1 MHIVKNGEPVGK
13 IYIKKSEKTALNFIA
28 EKFRA
33 LVEKVTGADLKIE
46 YCDVLLATTT
56 GVVFTLGNIEGGSDA
71 FLVDVEKSLAFVVG
85 KTPTAVYYGA
95 LDLLEKNLDII
106 FSRGAKEEQ
115 IEFIPSLNF
124 EIKEQSYLEESP
136 FAVRSWNL
144 CGTGTEGE
152 GHRDDGTAEF
162 ISLNKGNAISHR
174 FIEGWRE
181 FNLFGSALHF
191 GAINN
196 IDDLMDEHPEYFM
209 TAPDGSPMKALGGH
223 DSFMNYY
230 NPDVATVF
238 AERLVNLK
246 NRVNPKD
253 EIIWVMPD
261 SPYFNMVENGVTIS
275 EFPFTA
281 DDGTTVTPDN
291 LAYRSTVYFNFLN
304 RVMARANELR
314 PNTEL
319 IVFAYT
325 YSEVAPEIE
334 IDKRVRVM
342 LAPISTNERYAY
354 TDLSDNSNAH
364 IRDNI
369 KKWSK
374 KTDKLGIY
382 TYWNSFRG
390 TIYSRPILDVV
401 KQNLLWFK
409 SIGVY
414 QVLVEGKVDC
424 SYLENLNPAQNSARK
439 FYDLNQAYI
448 WAINKLM
455 WNPDLDVDELLDK
468 YCKIVYKECAE
479 DIKEYFRLIKKG
491 WDDSDAMVW
500 YTTGGD
506 IYYLQFVLGA
516 GVKDGVLQALKGAE
530 EKAVTPS
537 VKRKVLSI
545 AQTVREQINKY
556 ENFVKETA
564 TVLYTELPE
573 SEILSEKSLDYVN
586 NLNSVWNDA
595 TPLTVLRNYD
605 TMEFYP
611 KDAKFSCRMIADKK
625 NIYIGY
631 TIFDDMIEREEF
643 TGGAHRVYRS
653 DGSEVISYT
662 ETYIG
667 GNVFN
672 QSVYYGYISGFMG
685 ERNPKGQFY
694 LNDGSPKNKPIPDGV
709 RDVKKVHLS
718 NDKTMRYYF
727 HVQVIPISALDAKED
742 SFTPYGSFV
751 YYTDRFGRAGW
762 MGYGLWSK
770 QNFSQ
775 FLINKPQKVKENEY
789 GRD

>member
-1 MHIVKNGEPVGK
+1 MHIVKNGNPVGK
-13 IYIKKSEKTALNFIA
+13 IYIRKSEKTALSSVA
-28 EKFRA
+28 EKFSA
-33 LVEKVTGADLKIE
+33 LVLKVTGAVLKTE
-46 YCDVLLATTT
+46 YCDMVNSSAI
-56 GVVFTLGNIEGGSDA
+56 GIVFTLGKVVGHDA
-71 FLVDVEKSLAFVVG
+71 FIVDVADGLAFVVG
-85 KTPTAVYYGA
+85 QTPTAVYYGA
-95 LDLLEKNLDII
+95 MDLLERNLDVV
-106 FSRGAKEEQ
+106 FSRGAIEEQ
-115 IEFIPSLNF
+115 VEYIPSLDF
-124 EIKEQSYLEESP
+124 EIKSGSYIESSP

-152 GHRDDGTAEF
+152 SHRDDGTAEF
-162 ISLNKGNAISHR
+162 ISLNKGNSISHR
-174 FIEGWRE
+174 FIEGWRDYH
-181 FNLFGSALHF
+181 LFGSALHC
-191 GAINN
+191 GEINN
-196 IDDLMDEHPEYFM
+196 IDDLIDSHPEYFM
-209 TAPDGSPMKALGGH
+209 TAPDGTAMKALGGH

-230 NPDVATVF
+230 NPDVAEVF
-238 AERLVNLK
+238 AQRLVDLK
-246 NRVNPKD
+246 NRLNPKD
-253 EIIWVMPD
+253 EVIWVMPD
-261 SPYFNMVENGVTIS
+261 NPYFYVVQDGVALS
-275 EFPFTA
+275 EQPFTA
-281 DDGTTVTPDN
+281 DDGTTVYPSDDS
-291 LAYRSTVYFNFLN
+291 YKSTVYFNFLN
-304 RVMARANELR
+304 RVMKRANELR

-325 YSEVAPEIE
+325 YSEIAPDIE
-334 IDKRVRVM
+334 IDSRVRVM
-342 LAPISTNERYAY
+342 LAPITTNEKYAY
-354 TDLSDNSNAH
+354 TDTADNSNAR

-374 KTDKLGIY
+374 KTNRLGIY
-382 TYWNSFRG
+382 AYWNSFRG

-424 SYLENLNPAQNSARK
+424 SYLENLSSAQNSARK
-439 FYDLNQAYI
+439 FYDLNQAYT

-468 YCKIVYKECAE
+468 YCKVVYKECAKE
-479 DIKEYFRLIKKG
+479 IREYFRLIKKG

-516 GVKDGVLQALKGAE
+516 GIKDGVLDALNAALKNA
-530 EKAVTPS
+530 KTPS
-537 VKRKVLSI
+537 VIRKVNSI
-545 AQTVREQINKY
+545 AQTVKEQIEKY
-556 ENFVKETA
+556 QDFIKEKAEVYCTS
-564 TVLYTELPE
+564 LKEE
-573 SEILSEKSLDYVN
+573 EILSDKSLDYIAN
-586 NLNSVWNDA
+586 ADSVWNNA
-595 TPLTVLRNYD
+595 KSLSVLRNYD

-611 KDAKFSCRMIADKK
+611 KEAKFSCKMITDYK

-643 TGGAHRVYRS
+643 VGGVHRVYRS

-672 QSVYYGYISGFMG
+672 QSEYYGYISGFMG

-694 LNDGSPKNKPIPDGV
+694 LNDGSPKSRPIPDGV

-718 NDKTMRYYF
+718 DDKSERYYF

-742 SFTPYGSFV
+742 AFTPYGSFV

-775 FLINKPQKVKENEY
+775 FYIDKPQKVKENEN